1 MDALA
6 VKRSS
11 SPFILSLIY
20 STFFNF
26 SLRVYMLFLSI
37 SEILSNLRLLFL
49 SKSLLFML
57 S

>member
-6 VKRSS
+6 VKRSN

-20 STFFNF
+20 STCFNF